1 MYNYIGDTTMKDEE
15 KFEKKLTEE
24 EIEIEINKIGDF
36 FKQIPEESKA
46 ITAEKF
52 IYEIVNWGCRD
63 HYQALGIFQEA
74 MNRYREV
81 SLQVLEEEAKE
92 EEEVRNASENAQNY
106 RCLREMD
113 WMEVSAAIGEV
124 CKIGYAG
131 ENEQYAGGKKYIIF
145 REDGRWTSLCQ
156 RRLDD
161 YFELVENTD

>member
-1 MYNYIGDTTMKDEE
+1 MKDEQE
-15 KFEKKLTEE
+15 FEKTLTQEDIQT
-24 EIEIEINKIGDF
+24 EIDKIGDF
-36 FKQIPEESKA
+36 FKQIPDDLKA
-46 ITAEKF
+46 EAAEKF

-74 MNRYREV
+74 MSRYREV

-92 EEEVRNASENAQNY
+92 EEEVRNASENAQDY

-113 WMEVSAAIGEV
+113 WMEDSAVIGEV

-156 RRLDD
+156 PRLDD
-161 YFELVENTD
+161 HFELVD